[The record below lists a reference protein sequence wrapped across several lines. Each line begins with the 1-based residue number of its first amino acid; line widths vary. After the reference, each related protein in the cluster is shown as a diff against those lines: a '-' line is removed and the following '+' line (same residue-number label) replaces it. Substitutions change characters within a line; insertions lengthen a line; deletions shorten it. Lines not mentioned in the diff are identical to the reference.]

1 MFIDYYEDGL
11 VDKNQK
17 NIEDVKVTASN
28 LLTGNILK
36 KYKWLLIKI
45 NNHIDR
51 YGLKD
56 VVNQILTKIVNDD
69 FFASMFA
76 MDASKQNMSEESQ
89 KKYLSN
95 RGIHVEKLTA
105 GGKKA
110 IRLMN
115 GELITGNDR
124 GSKATKSMD
133 FIYNDELIF
142 AKVTFGAGGGQD
154 NQYRDVLDFLKE
166 ANKYDNKYGN
176 RKFTALV
183 DGDYYTEE
191 KLKSLNQFKT
201 KNIRI
206 TNSDEF

>member
-1 MFIDYYEDGL
+1 
-11 VDKNQK
+11 
-17 NIEDVKVTASN
+17 
-28 LLTGNILK
+28 
-36 KYKWLLIKI
+36 
-45 NNHIDR
+45 
-51 YGLKD
+51 
-56 VVNQILTKIVNDD
+56 
-69 FFASMFA
+69 
-76 MDASKQNMSEESQ
+76 
-89 KKYLSN
+89 
-95 RGIHVEKLTA
+95 
-105 GGKKA
+105 
-110 IRLMN
+110 
-115 GELITGNDR
+115 
-124 GSKATKSMD
+124 MD

-142 AKVTFGAGGGQD
+142 AKVTSGAGGGQD

>member
-1 MFIDYYEDGL
+1 MFIDYYEGGL

-56 VVNQILTKIVNDD
+56 DVNQILTKIVNDD

-76 MDASKQNMSEESQ
+76 MDASKQNMSEELQ

-105 GGKKA
+105 AGKKA

-142 AKVTFGAGGGQD
+142 AKVTSGAGGGQD

-176 RKFTALV
+176 RKFTARV